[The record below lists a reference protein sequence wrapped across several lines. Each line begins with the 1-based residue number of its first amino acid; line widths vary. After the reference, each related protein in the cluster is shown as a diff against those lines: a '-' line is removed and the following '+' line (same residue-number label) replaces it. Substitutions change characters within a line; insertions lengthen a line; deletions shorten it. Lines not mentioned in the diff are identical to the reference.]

1 MKKFLKY
8 SLYGF
13 GGLIA
18 LVLIAVGII
27 AATFNPND
35 YKQKVIDL
43 VQEKKER
50 TLKLDGDIKLA
61 FWPKIG
67 ADLGKVSL
75 SEHKNS
81 KEFASVNGVKV
92 SLALL
97 PLLKKE
103 LVVDTV
109 YIDGAQA
116 NIVKYKDGTTNFDD
130 LMSKDDTESQDIK
143 FDVDGVNVTNSAV
156 SYSDEATGA
165 KYDISKFNLKS
176 GHIAL
181 AEPVDIATDF
191 TINSNQPAIAANAN
205 LKGNFLVDPETK
217 HFVVKGLD
225 AAIKGDLLG
234 GKNVDVV
241 LSGDVDAK
249 PESREFLVDSLKLVG
264 SGQIN
269 DAKLNIELNAP
280 KLNAQKDKLK
290 VKIDAEKLLDLN
302 R

>member
-8 SLYGF
+8 SLYGV
-13 GGLIA
+13 GGLIG

-50 TLKLDGDIKLA
+50 TLTLDGDIKLA

-67 ADLGKVSL
+67 ANLGRVSI

-130 LMSKDDTESQDIK
+130 LMSKDEESQDIK
-143 FDVDGVNVTNSAV
+143 FDIDGVNVTNSAV
-156 SYSDEATGA
+156 SYSDETTGA
-165 KYDISKFNLKS
+165 KYNISKFNLKS

-191 TINSNQPAIAANAN
+191 TISSNQPEIAANAN

-217 HFVVKGLD
+217 HFVAKGLD
-225 AAIKGDLLG
+225 AVIKGDLLG
-234 GKNVDVV
+234 GKNVDVT

-249 PESREFLVDSLKLVG
+249 PESREFLVDSLK
-264 SGQIN
+264 
-269 DAKLNIELNAP
+269 
-280 KLNAQKDKLK
+280 
-290 VKIDAEKLLDLN
+290 
-302 R
+302 